1 MTRERKMRVTLVLG
15 LSALSVLFTAGLKR
29 SSDHEE
35 VTKLQDT
42 IVVNLKP
49 KTPSFCDRLALS
61 PFAQN
66 NKLPSRSISS
76 EEEDAQ
82 NTNETLAEI
91 CANERK
97 LAALKADLE
106 KIQSDRDE
114 ILALVERAK
123 EQERKR
129 EDEKKTKEKI
139 KVESKDEAML
149 LLMAHRYSMMQQR
162 QNFISSV
169 PQPAPLRITTAYSPF
184 HNPSNQDLTNYMQL
198 AMMNRMQFALN
209 EDQYWHPEWNNQGQM
224 TNPIY
229 GTPQTWSNIE
239 DMYRNPMG
247 NSFSPSYQTEQPTF
261 YFR

>member
-35 VTKLQDT
+35 KAA
-42 IVVNLKP
+42 LKP
-49 KTPSFCDRLALS
+49 TTPSFCERLATS
-61 PFAQN
+61 PF
-66 NKLPSRSISS
+66 KFKPTFPSRSISS
-76 EEEDAQ
+76 EEEEAESTD
-82 NTNETLAEI
+82 ETLLEV
-91 CANERK
+91 CENERK

-106 KIQSDRDE
+106 KIQKDKDE
-114 ILALVERAK
+114 ILALVERAT
-123 EQERKR
+123 EEERKR
-129 EDEKKTKEKI
+129 ESKKKEKI

-149 LLMAHRYSMMQQR
+149 LLLAHRYSMMQQR
-162 QNFISSV
+162 QNFM
-169 PQPAPLRITTAYSPF
+169 PQPSMVMPTPMVDAYSPF
-184 HNPSNQDLTNYMQL
+184 HNSSTQDLTNYMQL
-198 AMMNRMQFALN
+198 AMMNRMQFSLT
-209 EDQYWHPEWNNQGQM
+209 EDQYWHPEWNAQGQM

-247 NSFSPSYQTEQPTF
+247 DAFIPGPQGQQPSF